1 MTHQP
6 VNYLIT
12 ARSHIPF
19 LGNPGQLPSHMPASL
34 SFCEIQASE
43 IVSFTV
49 CCLYSDQHSKL
60 EQGCELTY
68 SSPGVWT
75 VDQWPS
81 QTNHRPTAEVTH
93 SILVFQCGA
102 FLTNAVQLYECSLI
116 WSLIMHCIAFFFL
129 SAINQIIIIII
140 ITKTMFM
147 VLSVIMAEP
156 LREFTRFIWW
166 M

>member
-1 MTHQP
+1 
-6 VNYLIT
+6 
-12 ARSHIPF
+12 
-19 LGNPGQLPSHMPASL
+19 MPASL

-116 WSLIMHCIAFFFL
+116 WSVIMYCIAFFL
-129 SAINQIIIIII
+129 SARSTRIGEPRGPKSGGGAHSQRPNSVYAYDD
-140 ITKTMFM
+140 TKIWEYYFA
-147 VLSVIMAEP
+147 VRCCYLFYLSQAGGELILLES
-156 LREFTRFIWW
+156 LWDR
-166 M
+166 